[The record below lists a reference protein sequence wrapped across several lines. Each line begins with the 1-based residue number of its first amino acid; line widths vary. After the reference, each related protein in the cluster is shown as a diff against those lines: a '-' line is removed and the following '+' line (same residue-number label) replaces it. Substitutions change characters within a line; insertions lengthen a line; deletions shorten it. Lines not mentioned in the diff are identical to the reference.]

1 MEKKNK
7 RTLILSVII
16 CLLPMVLGIAFYN
29 RLPEQM
35 PIHFTINDVPDNY
48 AQKNFALFGI
58 PVIMAIVQAI
68 CIICTT
74 KVNKLKNSEK
84 PRIVKI
90 MEWFIPIITVL
101 VYIIMI
107 EVPLG
112 SDVYVGKSVCLILG
126 ILFTIIGNYMPK
138 MNYETGKKLFH
149 PTPETKS
156 QGLFHQ
162 IHKQVT
168 FCCISLRSSLLIL
181 SSIVSLAFS
190 LKWTRTI

>member
-90 MEWFIPIITVL
+90 MEWFIPIITVFL
-101 VYIIMI
+101 CRLLKIAQGEKNEEIVFGIM
-107 EVPLG
+107 
-112 SDVYVGKSVCLILG
+112 LG
-126 ILFTIIGNYMPK
+126 ILLDIIFFIIQKIRN
-138 MNYETGKKLFH
+138 
-149 PTPETKS
+149 
-156 QGLFHQ
+156 
-162 IHKQVT
+162 
-168 FCCISLRSSLLIL
+168 R
-181 SSIVSLAFS
+181 
-190 LKWTRTI
+190 

>member
-1 MEKKNK
+1 
-7 RTLILSVII
+7 
-16 CLLPMVLGIAFYN
+16 
-29 RLPEQM
+29 
-35 PIHFTINDVPDNY
+35 
-48 AQKNFALFGI
+48 
-58 PVIMAIVQAI
+58 MAIVQAI

-149 PTPETKS
+149 PTPKTEKS
-156 QGLFHQ
+156 FRKMSRIMGYGFLGMG
-162 IHKQVT
+162 I
-168 FCCISLRSSLLIL
+168 ILLIL
-181 SSIVSLAFS
+181 IIWV
-190 LKWTRTI
+190 

>member
-68 CIICTT
+68 CIISTT
-74 KVNKLKNSEK
+74 KVNKLK
-84 PRIVKI
+84 IVKNL
-90 MEWFIPIITVL
+90 EL
-101 VYIIMI
+101 
-107 EVPLG
+107 
-112 SDVYVGKSVCLILG
+112 
-126 ILFTIIGNYMPK
+126 
-138 MNYETGKKLFH
+138 
-149 PTPETKS
+149 
-156 QGLFHQ
+156 
-162 IHKQVT
+162 
-168 FCCISLRSSLLIL
+168 
-181 SSIVSLAFS
+181 
-190 LKWTRTI
+190 